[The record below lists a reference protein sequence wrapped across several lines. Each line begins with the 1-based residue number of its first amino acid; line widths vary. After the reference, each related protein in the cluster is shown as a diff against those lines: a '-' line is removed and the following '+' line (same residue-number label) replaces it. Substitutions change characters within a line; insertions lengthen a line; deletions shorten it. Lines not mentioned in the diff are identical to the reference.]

1 MRIRDL
7 VAKLIVLLIIRAQ
20 LLILPLVRIP
30 ALGHVVL
37 DPRVVVAEEL
47 REVGVSG
54 VVVCVVGLHVV
65 APPVVGW
72 RLAVASGDAERV
84 PCDAVLGR
92 LAVLV
97 FGWSGVAAWTG
108 FKG

>member
-1 MRIRDL
+1 MRIRDRI
-7 VAKLIVLLIIRAQ
+7 AKLIVRIVIRAQ
-20 LLILPLVRIP
+20 LLVLPLVRIP

-72 RLAVASGDAERV
+72 RLAVASGDAEGV
-84 PCDAVLGR
+84 ACDAVFGR

-97 FGWSGVAAWTG
+97 FGGSDVAAWTG
-108 FKG
+108 L